1 MAKARA
7 IIRRRKAVQNI
18 YKITRTMEL
27 IATARFRR
35 AMDRAVNAR
44 AYIRRIEGLVR
55 HLRASSGSITH
66 PLLAVR
72 EPPKRVLLLVLTAN
86 RGLCGGYNTNV
97 LRLAAGRYRELA
109 GNGTEIELEVSG
121 RRGIAY
127 FRFRRIAASQSFTHF
142 EDKVRFEEVEELGD
156 RYIEW
161 YSTGRIDQLEVAY
174 TRFHSMGRQE
184 AELATLLPLGVEGQ
198 ARGEREQQRRVPV
211 EFEFLPEPAAI
222 LADLLPTAFK
232 TRLFQCFLDAA
243 VSEQVARMIAM
254 KGATEN
260 ASNMIRSLTLK
271 YNRARQ
277 TQITSELAEIVG
289 GAEALK

>member
-1 MAKARA
+1 MAKTRA

-35 AMDRAVNAR
+35 AMDRAINAR
-44 AYIRRIEGLVR
+44 AYIRRMQGLVQ
-55 HLRASSGSITH
+55 HLRASSGSLAH

-72 EPPKRVLLLVLTAN
+72 EPAERVLLLVLTAN

-97 LRLAAGRYRELA
+97 LRLAAERYSHLA
-109 GNGTEIELEVSG
+109 SSASAIELEVSG

-127 FRFRRIAASQSFTHF
+127 FRFRGISASRTFRHF
-142 EDKVRFEEVEELGD
+142 EDKVRFEEVEELAD
-156 RYIEW
+156 RYIDW
-161 YSTGRIDQLEVAY
+161 YSSGRIDRLEVAY
-174 TRFHSMGRQE
+174 TRFHSIGRQE
-184 AELATLLPLGVEGQ
+184 AELATLLPLGAEGELDRAGQ
-198 ARGEREQQRRVPV
+198 EREVPI
-211 EFEFLPEPAAI
+211 EFEFLPDPASI
-222 LADLLPTAFK
+222 LADVLPAAFK

-260 ASNMIRSLTLK
+260 ASNMIRSLMLK
-271 YNRARQ
+271 YNRVRQ

-289 GAEALK
+289 AAEALK